1 MVVWAALFSEGGAIS
16 TMPVER
22 PTISTSSCSQRNQ
35 LLSTGP
41 LKQRAI
47 LLFRSLLGLCCGPA
61 LLCTL
66 GDKPLQC
73 QPSWRHLVSSAEP
86 GLLNLEVRTRF
97 ASPGQADAH
106 ECKCIT

>member
-47 LLFRSLLGLCCGPA
+47 LLFQVTAWPLL
-61 LLCTL
+61 
-66 GDKPLQC
+66 
-73 QPSWRHLVSSAEP
+73 W
-86 GLLNLEVRTRF
+86 
-97 ASPGQADAH
+97 ASPAMHIGRQAPAVPTIMASSGKL
-106 ECKCIT
+106 CRARPPKPRS